1 MPFDSQEQRRIM
13 GRFATGITVATTRVG
28 DEFFGMTANAV
39 TSLSLDPPLVL
50 LCVDKRAQFLTA
62 LKESNSFALSIL
74 GEEHEHHSRR
84 FAQKGPKEFTDWNS
98 ATSVTGAPIL
108 PEALAAGEGRCYR
121 AFADAEDGAACAL
134 AADVKARIAVASDDE
149 GSDILGLFDKPP

>member
-1 MPFDSQEQRRIM
+1 VPFDSQQQRRIM

-28 DEFFGMTANAV
+28 NELFGMTANAV

-62 LKESNSFALSIL
+62 LKESNTFALSIL

-84 FAQKGPKEFTDWNS
+84 FAQKGPKEFTDWGS
-98 ATSVTGAPIL
+98 VTSVTGAPIL
-108 PEALAAGEGRCYR
+108 SGALAWVDCKVVNVLPGGDHEIFIGEILAGDCRDGRPLLYFGGNY
-121 AFADAEDGAACAL
+121 AQL
-134 AADVKARIAVASDDE
+134 KS
-149 GSDILGLFDKPP
+149 